1 MTTHRHRLRKTAWAA
16 VPLTVVMLLGS
27 AAAPALAEESA
38 TSPAQSDAADT
49 TDVSLAATVSFAD
62 PQLAACVN
70 AQLGQAP
77 TDPISDVQAASI
89 TSLSCADGGIADLS
103 GISALSSLTSLYLAG
118 HDLPDL
124 GELGLVTTLQTLTI
138 AVSNVSDLTPLSTL
152 TSLTSL
158 NLNGNRISDISPL
171 APLTQLTFLDLASNQ
186 VTDVAPLAGMTQM
199 ERLHLHFNRISDV
212 APLASMTSLRY
223 ALLLSN
229 QIADVSPL
237 SGIAAGLA
245 GDEYI
250 DARNQSM
257 QLADG
262 IVGTTQQT
270 PARGFDGAAVP
281 STYVFGPSTLAA
293 DGLSWA
299 FDAAGFS
306 AYAWTWSDPGIG
318 SGSLTF
324 SGTVTQQSVLDTTPT
339 TLADDTAT
347 TTAGSPVSIRPLD
360 NDALAGE
367 PALDPSTL
375 RLLDAAGT
383 PTDAVTT
390 AQGEFTLVDGTVTF
404 TPNTG
409 FVGDVDPLGYQVANV
424 NGILSSATI
433 RVTVSAVDDGGAVV
447 APDTDTSTGGSATSP
462 AGASLAMTGVD
473 APTDLVLVGIATLLL
488 GASLIPLS
496 RLRRRVITRD

>member
-27 AAAPALAEESA
+27 AAAPALAEEA
-38 TSPAQSDAADT
+38 TSPEQRDT
-49 TDVSLAATVSFAD
+49 TTATDVSLAATVSFTD

-77 TDPISDVQAASI
+77 TDSISDAQAASI
-89 TSLSCADGGIADLS
+89 TSLSCADGGITNLD
-103 GISALSSLTSLYLAG
+103 GISALSNLTWLYLIG

-138 AVSNVSDLTPLSTL
+138 AVSNVSDLTPLSSL

-158 NLNGNRISDISPL
+158 NLNGNRITDISPL

-186 VTDVAPLAGMTQM
+186 VTDIAPLAGMTQM

-212 APLASMTSLRY
+212 TPLAGLSSLRY
-223 ALLLSN
+223 VLLLSN

-250 DARNQSM
+250 DARNQDI
-257 QLADG
+257 QLADAF
-262 IVGTTQQT
+262 VGTTQQT
-270 PARGFDGAAVP
+270 PVRGFDGAAVP

-299 FDAAGFS
+299 FDAAGFH
-306 AYAWTWSDPGIG
+306 AYEWTWNNPGIG

-324 SGTVTQQSVLDTTPT
+324 SGTIAQQSVLDTTPT
-339 TLADDTAT
+339 TLTDDTAT
-347 TTAGSPVSIRPLD
+347 TTAGTPVSIRPLD
-360 NDALAGE
+360 NDTLAGE

-375 RLLDAAGT
+375 RLLDASGT
-383 PTDAVTT
+383 PTDVVTT
-390 AQGEFTLVDGTVTF
+390 AQGEFTLVDGAVTF
-404 TPNTG
+404 TPNAG
-409 FVGDVDPLGYQVANV
+409 FVGDVDPLGYQVSNL

-433 RVTVSAVDDGGAVV
+433 RVTVTAVDSGETVV
-447 APDTDTSTGGSATSP
+447 DPDTSTGGSATSP
-462 AGASLAMTGVD
+462 AGASLAMTGTEV
-473 APTDLVLVGIATLLL
+473 PTDLVLVGLAALLL

-496 RLRRRVITRD
+496 RMLRRANARD